1 MAFEAGRWV
10 GSGLV
15 VLKRAFFASLIA
27 AWGCWGS
34 QEDLLISYV
43 VECWKTNSYLRD
55 DDLMN
60 LVP

>member
-1 MAFEAGRWV
+1 MIAFEAGRWV

-34 QEDLLISYV
+34 QEDLSISYV
-43 VECWKTNSYLRD
+43 VDVGRLIAI
-55 DDLMN
+55 
-60 LVP
+60 